1 MRGVTILESGGA
13 TESSHTQ
20 PCPGSGERL
29 GRRGGKGHDVH
40 TGTTHSIVA
49 RQECD
54 ISVSHLYKWALRVV
68 NRYVNTVGG
77 VELCRVYQKERS
89 TITAPLGSWWNCGSI
104 ITCASLFR
112 GGEYP
117 KGIWR
122 KAIFCFCKNK

>member
-1 MRGVTILESGGA
+1 M
-13 TESSHTQ
+13 
-20 PCPGSGERL
+20 

-77 VELCRVYQKERS
+77 VELCRV
-89 TITAPLGSWWNCGSI
+89 
-104 ITCASLFR
+104 
-112 GGEYP
+112 
-117 KGIWR
+117 
-122 KAIFCFCKNK
+122 